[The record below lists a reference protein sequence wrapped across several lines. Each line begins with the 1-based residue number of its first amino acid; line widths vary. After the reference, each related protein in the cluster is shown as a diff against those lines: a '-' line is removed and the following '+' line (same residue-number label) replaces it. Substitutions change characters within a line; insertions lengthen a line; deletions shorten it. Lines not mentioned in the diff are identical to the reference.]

1 MSATGNWASTLL
13 RWLFLLEHFPKTMQL
28 FDNDNFS
35 RGWPLLRSPR
45 TKGDCT
51 RKLGPG
57 GREGDLATTCLTCTS
72 LSTSSSFSSSS
83 EVSLILHTSDISCT
97 GFEWFIKICLRPSS
111 PLLSPRS
118 LPARERRTW
127 DRLFSRRRLSC
138 LPGMRGALWVQR

>member
-35 RGWPLLRSPR
+35 RGWPLLRSPM

-57 GREGDLATTCLTCTS
+57 GREGGLDTTCRTS
-72 LSTSSSFSSSS
+72 TSPSTSSSFSSSS
-83 EVSLILHTSDISCT
+83 EVSLILHTLYISCT
-97 GFEWFIKICLRPSS
+97 GFEWFIKICLRPNS
-111 PLLSPRS
+111 PLPSPRS
-118 LPARERRTW
+118 LPVRERRTW
-127 DRLFSRRRLSC
+127 DRRFGRRRLSC
-138 LPGMRGALWVQR
+138 LPGGRGRLWVQR